1 MTELALIVLGGL
13 KFGAIYALAALGLV
27 VIHKAT
33 RTVNFAHGSFV
44 LLGAFGAFYIQV
56 DQGLPAWAAYLLVP
70 VAVGI
75 FSAAGIPKDIE
86 LPIYMDTPSLDA
98 QVGVLT
104 AKTPAIVL
112 SGPGVFRVRREALAA
127 SVSVGVFSDT

>member
-1 MTELALIVLGGL
+1 MAQTTI
-13 KFGAIYALAALGLV
+13 LAAGSTAATSSDVTVAAGASVSVGL
-27 VIHKAT
+27 
-33 RTVNFAHGSFV
+33 
-44 LLGAFGAFYIQV
+44 
-56 DQGLPAWAAYLLVP
+56 
-70 VAVGI
+70 

-112 SGPGVFRVRREALAA
+112 SGPGVFRVRREALAN
-127 SVSVGVFSDT
+127 SVSVGVFADA